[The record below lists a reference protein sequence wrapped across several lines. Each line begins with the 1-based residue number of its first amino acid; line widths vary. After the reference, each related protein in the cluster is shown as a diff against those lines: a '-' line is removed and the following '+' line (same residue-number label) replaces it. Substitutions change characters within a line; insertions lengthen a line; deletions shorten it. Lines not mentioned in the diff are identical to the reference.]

1 MYIFFLRQINKFK
14 PSKRFSTKLTYLTII
29 ILCKKHEFDKGTN
42 LNSKSI
48 KFHPNINELYFQ
60 EIDNKEKAYW
70 FGFIFAD
77 GYLDRVSKNVLR
89 LGIEIHQKDEILIN
103 RFCKTLGIDFKYK
116 SYRERIRLGK
126 ILKTVSIRFV
136 NKPIINDLIK
146 HGLKRNK
153 AKIIFFPNLKTK
165 EIKLAFLL
173 GFFDG
178 DGSPKPPRIY
188 SGSKKFLEQVM
199 SEFSLNFQ
207 VFEKLGIG
215 RSYYMNLG
223 KNLYLKM
230 LKNYEISLPRK
241 RIESQFISYK
251 EKIERIKKN
260 AWHGGNRRKLMISED
275 ILKKLVWEMP
285 LYEVGNKYN
294 VSGNTI
300 KKYCTKW
307 GINLPPRGFWV
318 KK

>member
-1 MYIFFLRQINKFK
+1 M
-14 PSKRFSTKLTYLTII
+14 
-29 ILCKKHEFDKGTN
+29 DKGTN
-42 LNSKSI
+42 LNSKST

-60 EIDNKEKAYW
+60 RIDSKEKAYW
-70 FGFIFAD
+70 LGFLFAD

-103 RFCKTLGIDFKYK
+103 RFCKILGIDFKYK
-116 SYRERIRLGK
+116 SHRERICFGK

-136 NKPIINDLIK
+136 NKPIINDLLK

-153 AKIIFFPNLKTK
+153 AKTITFPILKTK

-199 SEFSLNFQ
+199 SEFKLSFRI
-207 VFEKLGIG
+207 FEKQGKGI
-215 RSYYMNLG
+215 SYYMSLG

-230 LKNYEISLPRK
+230 LKNYEFSLPRK
-241 RIESQFISYK
+241 RIESQFISHQ
-251 EKIERIKKN
+251 EKIKRIKKN
-260 AWHGGNRRKLMISED
+260 AWHGGTIRKLMISED

-285 LYEVGNKYN
+285 LYEVGHKYN

-307 GINLPPRGFWV
+307 GINLPPRGYWV